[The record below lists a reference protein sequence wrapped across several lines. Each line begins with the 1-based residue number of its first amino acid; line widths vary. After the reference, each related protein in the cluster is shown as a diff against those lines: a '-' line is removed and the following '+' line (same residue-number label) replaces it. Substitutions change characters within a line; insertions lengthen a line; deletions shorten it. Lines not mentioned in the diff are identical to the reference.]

1 MILDIYTY
9 VITTIMLQTSDYLDW
24 LANGVNHSHPDFG
37 GPGCYTFRSSA
48 QWVRMSTST
57 CIRMKYVHMQCYVP
71 VFFLGWRDHCSTCFD
86 PPPRRLGSQQAFR
99 NSSTNCRAH
108 KSFRVA
114 AGWIGIIFHHSRY
127 LFTFFYINHH
137 FCYKDKIKSFRWRQ
151 AGLVYTTFLFRALL
165 LIHFL
170 FHLQLLISLPP
181 TLSFPHSFSSFSF
194 KLNHDIKQVP
204 VFVNPVG

>member
-1 MILDIYTY
+1 M
-9 VITTIMLQTSDYLDW
+9 DW

-71 VFFLGWRDHCSTCFD
+71 VFFLGWRDHCSTCLD
-86 PPPRRLGSQQAFR
+86 PPPRRLGSQQAFS

-114 AGWIGIIFHHSRY
+114 PGWLGI
-127 LFTFFYINHH
+127 HH
-137 FCYKDKIKSFRWRQ
+137 FPLQRNSTPSLSLSF
-151 AGLVYTTFLFRALL
+151 YNFSPPSLL
-165 LIHFL
+165 LFHF
-170 FHLQLLISLPP
+170 INPSTETP
-181 TLSFPHSFSSFSF
+181 
-194 KLNHDIKQVP
+194 P
-204 VFVNPVG
+204 VFPSISGLLLSSTEMKQGES